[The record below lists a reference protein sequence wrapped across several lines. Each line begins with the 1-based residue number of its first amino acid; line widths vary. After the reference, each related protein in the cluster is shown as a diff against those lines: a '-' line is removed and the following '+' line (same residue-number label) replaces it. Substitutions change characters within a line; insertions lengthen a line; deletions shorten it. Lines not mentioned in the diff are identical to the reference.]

1 MSNHCLNCNA
11 PVTHKFCSQCG
22 QSNTTHKINGHFLWH
37 EIQHGLFHVDKGIL
51 FTAKELFT
59 RPGKSIREFLNG
71 KRVKHFKPLSLVL
84 VLAGIY
90 GLLTIYFKIDTLAN
104 NIEINGSGEE
114 YERAKNMVKEMSDWV
129 SHHYALFALFQI
141 PIFTIGTFIAFKKMG
156 ENIFEHLVINTFLT
170 GQRLILHIVVFP
182 FYYFFNQ
189 TEHLRTVA
197 RYTDILGYLF
207 MIWSLMQLFSGVSSG
222 KRFLRIVLSLIIS
235 FTIIAAFMLFVFQL
249 VLSTI
254 KGT

>member
-1 MSNHCLNCNA
+1 
-11 PVTHKFCSQCG
+11 
-22 QSNTTHKINGHFLWH
+22 
-37 EIQHGLFHVDKGIL
+37 
-51 FTAKELFT
+51 
-59 RPGKSIREFLNG
+59 
-71 KRVKHFKPLSLVL
+71 
-84 VLAGIY
+84 
-90 GLLTIYFKIDTLAN
+90 
-104 NIEINGSGEE
+104 
-114 YERAKNMVKEMSDWV
+114 
-129 SHHYALFALFQI
+129 
-141 PIFTIGTFIAFKKMG
+141 MG

-222 KRFLRIVLSLIIS
+222 KRFLRIALSLIIS